1 MNFDK
6 LLRIGFPALCATLTL
21 FLGANAYSLYSA
33 QSDYLHKVELE
44 RSVLNDALRFNTTAL
59 EKLIARYGAFKSPE
73 DATEARK
80 TYEILVNAFETW
92 PSDAYSEIVGPS
104 DYIQQKLLNI
114 IRASNRVKPFLDTLD
129 DQTSLNNALI
139 ILQGIES
146 SLEQINRMATEE
158 AGTQM
163 AAARDSFH
171 FQQILQDLLIVAFL
185 LASLGWIWFT
195 NKRSQML
202 QRQADTSREQ
212 MELLEHRLNH
222 DSVTGLINYRVFAE
236 TVRATH
242 ETLAAGQTLA
252 ILNIDLESRL
262 PAINKF
268 SLATEEAILTSTADL
283 LRHAVDRM
291 EGENC
296 LARSAGKGFLLM
308 TISDED
314 LGLTASVI
322 ANRIHDIFLRPIPTA
337 VGSFLISPAIGYAD
351 STTVE
356 RDAADI
362 IRNADLAVSNAV
374 NYSRRRVV
382 TYEPAMRAEMER
394 RTIVENALARAIEA
408 NECLPHFQPQFN
420 LMTGRI
426 FGVEAL
432 ARWYHSELGW
442 ISPSEF
448 IPIAE
453 RNGDIVSL
461 GWKILETSCSEVQLL
476 PSDLSLSVNLSVAQ
490 ILSDDVV
497 AMLDECLGRTGLPAS
512 RLKLEVTETTLMS
525 DLRRIQTTLSEL
537 RSLGIGI
544 SLDDF
549 GVGYS
554 ALSYLTDFD
563 WDEIKIDR
571 SFATKAVKDK
581 KLRDIL
587 KMVLGIAETMGSQV
601 LIEGIETVE
610 QRDVLVDIGCTIGQG
625 YLFGGPMAIDDI
637 TTLFFS
643 DHSRSTLAGL

>member
-1 MNFDK
+1 MIFDR
-6 LLRIGFPALCATLTL
+6 LLRIGFPALCASLTL
-21 FLGANAYSLYSA
+21 LLGANAYSLYRA
-33 QSDYLHKVELE
+33 QVDYQHKGQLE
-44 RSVLNDALRFNTTAL
+44 RSVLKDTLRFNTTTL
-59 EKLIARYGAFKSPE
+59 EKLIARYSALTSPE
-73 DATEARK
+73 DAAAARK
-80 TYEILVNAFETW
+80 NYAALLDSFDSW

-104 DYIQQKLLNI
+104 EYIQDKLVNI
-114 IRASNRVKPFLDTLD
+114 VRTSSRVAPFLNTLD
-129 DQTSLNNALI
+129 DQTSVSNALI
-139 ILQGIES
+139 ILQGIGS
-146 SLEQINRMATEE
+146 SLQQINQMVTQE
-158 AGTQM
+158 AAKQM
-163 AAARDSFH
+163 TAARETFH
-171 FQQILQDLLIVAFL
+171 FHQVFQDVLLVAFL
-185 LASLGWIWFT
+185 LASLGWTWYFR
-195 NKRSQML
+195 KHSQVL
-202 QRQADTSREQ
+202 QRQTDASREHA
-212 MELLEHRLNH
+212 ERLEYRLNH
-222 DSVTGLINYRVFAE
+222 DGVTGLLNCHVFAE

-242 ETLAAGQTLA
+242 EILSDKQTLS

-262 PAINKF
+262 PAMNKF
-268 SLATEEAILTSTADL
+268 NLATEEAILASTADL
-283 LRHAVDRM
+283 LRHTVDRL
-291 EGENC
+291 EGVTC

-308 TISDED
+308 TVSDEE

-322 ANRIHDIFLRPIPTA
+322 AERIHDIFLRPIPTPI
-337 VGSFLISPAIGYAD
+337 GSFLISPAIGYAD
-351 STTVE
+351 SSTVE

-362 IRNADLAVSNAV
+362 IRNAELALGDAVSN
-374 NYSRRRVV
+374 SRRRVV

-476 PSDLSLSVNLSVAQ
+476 PADLSLSVNLSVAQ

-525 DLRRIQTTLSEL
+525 DLRRIQTTLAEL

-563 WDEIKIDR
+563 WDEIKIDG

-581 KLRDIL
+581 KLRDVL

-643 DHSRSTLAGL
+643 DRSRSTLVGI

>member
-1 MNFDK
+1 MIFDK
-6 LLRIGFPALCATLTL
+6 LLRIGFPALCASLTL
-21 FLGANAYSLYSA
+21 LLGVNAYSLYSA
-33 QSDYLHKVELE
+33 QADYLHKDQLE
-44 RSVLNDALRFNTTAL
+44 RSVLNDTLRFNTTAL
-59 EKLIARYGAFKSPE
+59 EKLIARYSALKSPE
-73 DATEARK
+73 DAAEAGK
-80 TYEILVNAFETW
+80 TYEALLNAFETW

-104 DYIQQKLLNI
+104 DYIQDKLVHI
-114 IRASNRVKPFLDTLD
+114 VRTSNRVKPFLDTLD
-129 DQTSLNNALI
+129 DQTSVSNALI
-139 ILQGIES
+139 ILQGIGS
-146 SLEQINRMATEE
+146 SLQQINQMVTQE
-158 AGTQM
+158 AAKQM
-163 AAARDSFH
+163 SAARKSFH
-171 FQQILQDLLIVAFL
+171 FHQIVQDALVVVFL
-185 LASLGWIWFT
+185 LVSLGWIWFS
-195 NKRSQML
+195 NKRSQVL
-202 QRQADTSREQ
+202 QGQAEATREQ
-212 MELLEHRLNH
+212 TRLLEHRLDH
-222 DSVTGLINYRVFAE
+222 GSVTGLVNSRVFAE
-236 TVRATH
+236 IVRSTH
-242 ETLAAGQTLA
+242 DTLAPDQTLS

-268 SLATEEAILTSTADL
+268 SLVTEEAILTSTADL

-291 EGENC
+291 EGVNC
-296 LARSAGKGFLLM
+296 LARSGGKGFLLM
-308 TISDED
+308 TVSDEEV
-314 LGLTASVI
+314 GLTASVV
-322 ANRIHDIFLRPIPTA
+322 ANRIHDIFLRPVPTA
-337 VGSFLISPAIGYAD
+337 LGSFLISPAIGYAD

-356 RDAADI
+356 RDATDI
-362 IRNADLAVSNAV
+362 IRNADLAVGNAV
-374 NYSRRRVV
+374 SHSRRRVV
-382 TYEPAMRAEMER
+382 TYQPAMRAEMER

-525 DLRRIQTTLSEL
+525 DLRRIQTTLVEL

-581 KLRDIL
+581 KIRDIL

-643 DHSRSTLAGL
+643 DHSKSTLAGL